1 MAGQKFD
8 SKSFN
13 PEAFGSYVET
23 LPNPNKN
30 ELIKSRVIVSDA
42 QIKNLLGSQTQSY
55 YATIPFFGR
64 IGGTPLNYDGQTDIT
79 STGMDTFEQSIV
91 AYGRAK
97 AWTEK
102 LKLFSNTI

>member
-1 MAGQKFD
+1 MAKFD

-42 QIKNLLGSQTQSY
+42 QI
-55 YATIPFFGR
+55 
-64 IGGTPLNYDGQTDIT
+64 
-79 STGMDTFEQSIV
+79 
-91 AYGRAK
+91 
-97 AWTEK
+97 
-102 LKLFSNTI
+102 